1 MRWCSSCR
9 KVRYE
14 EEEILKCPDCDTG
27 IETLNEESFLDW
39 EFEGRY
45 RVTRLIGRG
54 GMGAVYEG
62 EQIRL
67 GRKIAIKVLMPKA
80 KVSESIIKRFDREA
94 KFIAKLKHPNI
105 VEIIDFDETKE
116 GIPFMIMEYLEGR
129 SLRKVIKEVPAG
141 LDIPRFLLWMDEICI
156 GLNAAH
162 EAGVLH
168 RDLKPENIHLV
179 KSADG
184 TEHARILDFGLA
196 KMAEAP
202 ARTTLTQE
210 GTLIGTPY
218 YISPEQIRQ
227 EKIDVRAD
235 LYSLGVIAY
244 EMVSGFVPFFNENA
258 MAIIRMHLVDPP
270 PDLRK
275 QCPSA
280 PEHIAVAINRA
291 LLKEREQRW
300 PSVMA
305 FRDALHDERVSL
317 GPEVIIEPDAGRQTG
332 ERVSDTAPTVVQKEE
347 APGKGKAG
355 QGSAARSER
364 MRKLIIIV
372 VVLIVAVLAAVAVL
386 IALSCSDGHLENPA
400 VEPGKGGII
409 EKDR

>member
-14 EEEILKCPDCDTG
+14 EEEVRKCPDCDTA

-80 KVSESIIKRFDREA
+80 RVSESIIKRFDREA
-94 KFIAKLKHPNI
+94 RFIAKLKHPNI

-116 GIPFMIMEYLEGR
+116 GIPFMVMEYLEGR
-129 SLRKVIKEVPAG
+129 SLRKVIKEIPAG

-156 GLNAAH
+156 GLDAAH

-210 GTLIGTPY
+210 GMLIGTPY

-235 LYSLGVIAY
+235 VYSLGVIAY
-244 EMVSGFVPFFNENA
+244 EMVSGFVPFFDENA
-258 MAIIRMHLVDPP
+258 MAIIRKHLVEPP

-275 QCPSA
+275 KCPSA

-291 LLKEREQRW
+291 LVKEREQRW

-305 FRDALHDERVSL
+305 FRDALHDERLSS
-317 GPEVIIEPDAGRQTG
+317 GPEVTVEPDAGRQAG
-332 ERVSDTAPTVVQKEE
+332 ESRVGDTAPTIVQKVKAAE
-347 APGKGKAG
+347 AG
-355 QGSAARSER
+355 GSKKRPPAR

-372 VVLIVAVLAAVAVL
+372 VVLIVAVLAAIAVL
-386 IALSCSDGHLENPA
+386 FGLAQ
-400 VEPGKGGII
+400 
-409 EKDR
+409 R